1 MDTIEEDTIWSYS
14 LEPSFGEAV
23 ALGYDRLTTAP
34 DTMSCYH
41 ALIRKAGQTGPTLGK
56 LMAVFLP
63 PVLVCKNNR
72 LLKLFEH
79 TVEIMLKKGTYTLA
93 APLEF
98 LSIMLDGG
106 DIKSALVYLRL
117 LSEIFSQDFSYN
129 QSLRLCYM
137 LPKAL
142 GQFPPEKRTW
152 QIRQLRRVVREDIR
166 LAELFSD
173 GMKNGLCLL
182 SQKELSRFITM
193 GLTKFRLNPDS
204 GKKFLSLESKLGKD
218 TCAEMQST
226 VFLSQIQ
233 QALNRYLRARIGIQ
247 IAVRSL
253 ALIKHE
259 VTAPPPMVVSDGK
272 FIYLPDEISIFSQ
285 KYENMEIY
293 KCLTKLESAYYEFHT
308 FDFDLEKALE
318 RAGILSEPFE
328 IDSQNLSDME
338 RFFGFFPIKKLACDL
353 FTIFEHGRIR
363 VLLYR
368 NYPGIIRQILPLLQR
383 EAVRLCQ
390 NTPLFHLYAR
400 IALDMRPPQTDIGK
414 FIEDYAALFERKI
427 GEDDSVETCAELV
440 FETYHHAFVN
450 LISEPSN
457 SPNPPP
463 PFPEREG
470 GDVITAPLSFQGRGR
485 GRGAL
490 IYIPL
495 NIPFGRI
502 LRPDIPY
509 QTFREFE
516 RIAETLKNRLK
527 EKGIHVYKSDIK
539 KLMIRNSGRLSADE
553 LKELIFRNAKDTE
566 NASEPDLS
574 WLVLSD
580 IQSEIAMDD
589 LPVSGTV
596 FWYREWD
603 SNLNDYLHQHVR
615 VSDRFVDGIESDFYP
630 SALQRH
636 QGLVRKIRYAFELL
650 KPQGLVIL
658 RNWTEGDE
666 FDYRALLDFVM
677 DKKAKLMPSDRLYIK
692 RIKQDRDVAVLLLV
706 DMSRS
711 TANAVPGNDASVMD
725 IEKQA
730 LVLFCEAL
738 DVVGDAFCIAGFSGT
753 GRLGLDYFR
762 IKNFDEAMDNTVRN
776 RISAMSPQRSTRM
789 GGAIRHAV
797 TQLRHHPAKVRLLLV
812 LGDGFPN
819 DADYKEQYAIDD
831 THKAIC
837 EARSENIHVKAI
849 TVNLDESPM
858 LDELYGSVHHH
869 VISDVRELP
878 DKLLRIYR
886 ALTR

>member
-1 MDTIEEDTIWSYS
+1 MDTNTIEEDTIWSYS

-23 ALGYDRLTTAP
+23 ALGYDRLTEFP
-34 DTMSCYH
+34 DRMPRYH
-41 ALIRKAGQTGPTLGK
+41 DLIRKAGQTGPTLGK

-72 LLKLFEH
+72 LLKLFQH

-98 LSIMLDGG
+98 LSIMLDAG
-106 DIKSALVYLRL
+106 DIKSALIYLRL

-129 QSLRLCYM
+129 QSLRLCYL

-142 GQFPPEKRTW
+142 GDFPPEKRTW

-173 GMKNGLCLL
+173 GMKKGLCLL
-182 SQKELSRFITM
+182 SKNELSRFITM

-204 GKKFLSLESKLGKD
+204 GKKFFSLESKLGRD
-218 TCAEMQST
+218 SCTEMQST
-226 VFLSQIQ
+226 VLLAQIQ
-233 QALNRYLRARIGIQ
+233 QSLNRYLRARIGTQ
-247 IAVRSL
+247 ISVRSM
-253 ALIKHE
+253 ASVKDAAAE
-259 VTAPPPMVVSDGK
+259 NQMVVSDGK
-272 FIYLPDEISIFSQ
+272 FIYLPDEISLFSE
-285 KYENMEIY
+285 KHENMEIY

-308 FDFDLEKALE
+308 FDFDLEKAL
-318 RAGILSEPFE
+318 RRSGTFICPSEISTE
-328 IDSQNLSDME
+328 NLSDME
-338 RFFGFFPIKKLACDL
+338 RFFGFFPIKNFACDL

-363 VLLYR
+363 VLLHR
-368 NYPGIIRQILPLLQR
+368 NYPGIIRQILPMLQR
-383 EAVRLCQ
+383 EAVRMCQ

-400 IALDMRPPQTDIGK
+400 IALDMRPPEIEIGK
-414 FIEDYAALFERKI
+414 FIEEYAALFEKKI
-427 GEDDSVETCAELV
+427 GEDDSVESCAELV
-440 FETYHHAFVN
+440 FETYQNAMLN
-450 LISEPSN
+450 LISELY
-457 SPNPPP
+457 
-463 PFPEREG
+463 
-470 GDVITAPLSFQGRGR
+470 V
-485 GRGAL
+485 
-490 IYIPL
+490 PL

-502 LRPDIPY
+502 LRPDLAY
-509 QTFREFE
+509 QSFREVE
-516 RIAETLKNRLK
+516 RIAETVKNRLK
-527 EKGIHVYKSDIK
+527 EKGIQIYKSDIK

-553 LKELIFRNAKDTE
+553 LKELIFREAQNTE
-566 NASEPDLS
+566 NEAEPDLS

-580 IQSEIAMDD
+580 IQPDIPMEEVPA
-589 LPVSGTV
+589 LGTV
-596 FWYREWD
+596 FWYKEWD
-603 SNLNDYLHQHVR
+603 THLNDYLHQHVR
-615 VSDRFVDGIESDFYP
+615 VSDRFVDGIENDFYP
-630 SALQRH
+630 AALRRH

-650 KPQGLVIL
+650 KPEGLVIL
-658 RNWTEGDE
+658 RNWTEGDQ

-725 IEKQA
+725 VEKQA

-738 DVVGDAFCIAGFSGT
+738 EVVGDAFSIAGFSGT

-762 IKNFDEAMDNTVRN
+762 IKNFDEAMNETVRS

-789 GGAIRHAV
+789 GGAIRHAAA
-797 TQLRHHPAKVRLLLV
+797 QIRNYPAKVRLLLV

-849 TVNLDESPM
+849 TVNLDETPM
-858 LDELYGSVHHH
+858 LDELYGSVHHN

-878 DKLLRIYR
+878 DKLLRIYS